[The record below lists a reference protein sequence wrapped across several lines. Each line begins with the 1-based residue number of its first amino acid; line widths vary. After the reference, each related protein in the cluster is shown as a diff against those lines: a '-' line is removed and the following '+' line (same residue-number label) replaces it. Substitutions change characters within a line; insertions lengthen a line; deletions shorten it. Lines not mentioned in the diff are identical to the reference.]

1 MNIGLL
7 KKLCPL
13 RSEDVQQYLEE
24 SRGLERD
31 YRAEVLHSRQIAWR
45 LVLGSST
52 LTAVSL
58 LALLCLTPL
67 KTNTPFVL
75 RVDNATGHVD
85 VLTTL
90 RMSERS
96 YGEVVDSYF
105 LNQYVLNREGYDY
118 TTLQSAYNTTA
129 LLSDPDV
136 QRDYYALFEGSQAR
150 DKVLKN
156 HAKIIVSVRSITPT
170 PEGATPETGSP
181 GTGSPGSGIAVVR
194 FSTQVKHSNGHNEPL
209 HHWIA
214 TIGYTYKDAVIS
226 SFDRRINPLGFQVT
240 SYRVDPETLNE
251 HKGDL

>member
-1 MNIGLL
+1 MKLL
-7 KKLCPL
+7 PL
-13 RSEDVQQYLEE
+13 KSDDVQRYLEE

-31 YRAEVLHSRQIAWR
+31 YMAELLRSRQIAWR
-45 LVLGSST
+45 LVIGSGTSMVI
-52 LTAVSL
+52 AL
-58 LALLCLTPL
+58 LAILCLTPL

-90 RMSERS
+90 RTSERS

-105 LNQYVLNREGYDY
+105 LNQYVLNREGYEAN
-118 TTLQSAYNTTA
+118 TLQTAYNTTA

-136 QRDYYALFEGSQAR
+136 QREYYALFEGSQAR

-156 HAKIIVSVRSITPT
+156 HAKIIVQVRSITPT
-170 PEGATPETGSP
+170 PETASP
-181 GTGSPGSGIAVVR
+181 GGGIAVVR
-194 FSTQVKHSNGHNEPL
+194 FSTQLKHSNGSIDPL

-226 SFDRRINPLGFQVT
+226 SFDRRVNPLGFQVT

-251 HKGDL
+251 HLRGL